1 MKDHRPQSQPVTAIL
16 ERPSRT
22 SKRTP
27 VVALFSATLMLS
39 AGLVFLV
46 QPMFAR
52 FALPLLGGAPAVWT
66 TAMLFFQTVLL
77 LSYMYAHW
85 SIGRFGVRR
94 QAALHLALAAS
105 ALILLPIGIP
115 DGWMPPTT
123 GSPVPWLL
131 AMMLVSVGLP
141 FFVVSATAPLLQS
154 WLADT
159 DHPDAADP
167 YFLYRASN
175 IGSAAGLLSYPL
187 VVESRLTLDGQSWLW
202 SAGYAVLMLLLMACA
217 AVLWRSRRPL
227 ADAARSAIDAVAL
240 PAIAA
245 GRRARWVGLAF
256 VPSSLMLAVT
266 ATLTT
271 NLAPIPLLWVLP
283 LSLYLL
289 SFVLVFSRGEGGGPF
304 HRAALWTVPPALVVT
319 AGVSVLGYNEPL
331 LLIGGIYLAAFLIVA
346 LTCHGELA
354 ADRPPARQLT
364 QFYAYVAL
372 GGALGG
378 LFNVVIAPT
387 IFNSLTELPI
397 AIVLTA
403 FLLPFTTG
411 SWTDQIS
418 ARRDLLPPALLAA
431 AAAGLLFAVDDH
443 RTLGWV
449 VLAAL
454 GLLCLAFVRNP
465 LRFGLALALA
475 MVAVWATTLGDVRVI
490 HQERSFFGINRV
502 ESELGGFVHILKNG
516 TIIHGVQL
524 GFRPRLPITYYHR
537 TGPMGQLLDALPDR
551 SVADR
556 AAVVGLGA
564 GTMACLSRP
573 GDRWTFFEID
583 PTVVKMARDPDLFT
597 YLRDCRGKFDVK
609 TGDGRLSLG
618 RRANGGFGLIALDA
632 FSSDAIPVHLIT
644 REALHTYVSKLRPHG
659 VIAFHISNQYVDLAP
674 VLGDLAGDAG
684 LACFDQD
691 DNHVTAKTTGKYPS
705 RWIAIARRPGDLGRV
720 VRDSRWKPCLRD
732 PGARTWTDDYAN
744 VTAALRLR

>member
-1 MKDHRPQSQPVTAIL
+1 
-16 ERPSRT
+16 
-22 SKRTP
+22 
-27 VVALFSATLMLS
+27 VVALFSATLLLS

-77 LSYMYAHW
+77 LSYLYAHW
-85 SIGRFGVRR
+85 SIGRFGARR
-94 QAALHLALAAS
+94 QAALHLAVAAS
-105 ALILLPIGIP
+105 ALVLLPVGIP
-115 DGWMPPTT
+115 DGWTPPAT

-131 AMMLVSVGLP
+131 LMMLVSVGLP

-159 DHPDAADP
+159 DHPDSADP

-175 IGSAAGLLSYPL
+175 VGSAVGLLSYPL
-187 VVESRLTLDGQSWLW
+187 VVEPRLTLDGQSWLW
-202 SAGYAVLMLLLMACA
+202 SAGYGLLMLLLVACA
-217 AVLWRSRRPL
+217 TVVWRSRRPL
-227 ADAARSAIDAVAL
+227 VDATRSAIGAISL

-245 GRRARWVGLAF
+245 GRRVRWVGLAF

-271 NLAPIPLLWVLP
+271 NVAPIPLLWVLP

-304 HRAALWTVPPALVVT
+304 HRFALFAVSPALLAT
-319 AGVSVLGYNEPL
+319 AAVSVLGYGEPL
-331 LLIGGIYLAAFLIVA
+331 LLIGGIYLAAFFIVA

-364 QFYAYVAL
+364 EFYAYVAL

-378 LFNVVIAPT
+378 LFNVVIAPI

-397 AIVLTA
+397 AIVLAA
-403 FLLPFTTG
+403 FLLPFKTG

-418 ARRDLLPPALLAA
+418 LRRDVLPPVLLAA
-431 AAAGLLFAVDDH
+431 AAAGLLRVVDDY
-443 RTLGWV
+443 RTLEWI
-449 VLAAL
+449 VLGAL
-454 GLLCLAFVRNP
+454 GLLCLGFVRNP
-465 LRFGLALALA
+465 LRFGLALTLA
-475 MVAVWATTLGDVRVI
+475 MVAVWTTTVGVVHVI
-490 HQERSFFGINRV
+490 YQERSFFGINRV

-516 TIIHGVQL
+516 TVTHGVQL
-524 GFRPRLPITYYHR
+524 GFQPRLPITYYHR
-537 TGPMGQLLDALPDR
+537 TGPMGQLLDDLPDR
-551 SVADR
+551 SLADR

-583 PTVVKMARDPDLFT
+583 PTVVRMARDPNLFT
-597 YLRDCRGKFDVK
+597 YLRDCRGQFDVK
-609 TGDGRLSLG
+609 VGDGRLSLG
-618 RRANGGFGLIALDA
+618 RRRDGEFGMIALDA

-659 VIAFHISNQYVDLAP
+659 VIAFHISNKYIDLAP
-674 VLGDLAGDAG
+674 VLGNLAADAR
-684 LACFDQD
+684 LTCFDQKD
-691 DNHVTAKTTGKYPS
+691 EHVTAKTIGKYRS
-705 RWIAIARRPGDLGRV
+705 HWVAMARRGADLGRV
-720 VRDSRWKPCLRD
+720 TRDGRWKRCSPD
-732 PGARTWTDDYAN
+732 PGARTWTDDYAS